1 MYFIRSIIEFPV
13 FLSPGILLFG
23 EQGII
28 SGTAARTG
36 PDPLVCS
43 CGRAMSGIVKVIM
56 SILFFFFEKAKRLP
70 SNAIEAGFRWTKK
83 LRHKGV
89 SELEKVL
96 LSF

>member
-13 FLSPGILLFG
+13 LLSPGILLFG

-56 SILFFFFEKAKRLP
+56 SILLFFFRKGEEV
-70 SNAIEAGFRWTKK
+70 AIE
-83 LRHKGV
+83 RHRSRVPVDK
-89 SELEKVL
+89 ETPA
-96 LSF
+96 